1 MPLVDGPDSLWQFD
15 AASVFVSAAPPLSHT
30 QHEAPRP
37 RNSADE
43 MTFTPALVYGL
54 GQSSTI
60 SMTRPSHRTHRP
72 ASRASSALRFLSK
85 LFVALALFAFA
96 RGADALDIWTQ
107 PNPGIRHLH
116 RTTPAPAEFHAL
128 VVDLNVPGVAIRCT
142 PLRERWK
149 ATSTYARGANLAAA
163 INGGFWGG
171 LQGAQ
176 GLAAG
181 AGQVWS
187 SDDADFGFFAYTR
200 DGNAMVSRPSDVV
213 EAVRRGI
220 TDGVSGRPLIV
231 DRARISDELHQFEN
245 RNTREPRTAV
255 GVSEDGKKVIL
266 VTVDGRRATSHGGTL
281 YEMAELLIEL
291 GAYRGLNLDGGGST
305 TMFVASEGGVVN
317 RPSRGWER
325 EVVNHIGVV
334 APAAE
339 ATPAAT
345 TAGDAGSSGDGAVAA
360 GPVREVRETPRAVV
374 EAAMRNRS
382 TATDVEAGEG
392 TGIRGWIRARAG
404 NTLMIDRL
412 GLGQYREIV
421 VPIFYLLVLAVIGGV
436 SWFVVKR
443 VRAKKKSA
451 SAAAS

>member
-1 MPLVDGPDSLWQFD
+1 VLAL
-15 AASVFVSAAPPLSHT
+15 
-30 QHEAPRP
+30 PR
-37 RNSADE
+37 
-43 MTFTPALVYGL
+43 T
-54 GQSSTI
+54 
-60 SMTRPSHRTHRP
+60 
-72 ASRASSALRFLSK
+72 SRA
-85 LFVALALFAFA
+85 
-96 RGADALDIWTQ
+96 LDEWTQ

-128 VVDLNVPGVAIRCT
+128 VVDLNTPGVSIRCT

-149 ATSTYARGANLAAA
+149 ATSNFARGANLAAA

-213 EAVRRGI
+213 EAGRRGI

-231 DRARISDELHQFEN
+231 DRGRISDELHQFEN
-245 RNTREPRTAV
+245 RNTRVPRTAV
-255 GVSEDGKKVIL
+255 GVSEDGKTVVM

-291 GAYRGLNLDGGGST
+291 GAYRGINLDGGGST
-305 TMFVASEGGVVN
+305 TMVVTSEGGVVN

-325 EVVNHIGVV
+325 EVVNHIGVI
-334 APAAE
+334 APA
-339 ATPAAT
+339 PGAAV
-345 TAGDAGSSGDGAVAA
+345 AASADAGGAVVAAGGDGGAAVVAA

-374 EAAMRNRS
+374 EAALRNRS

-392 TGIRGWIRARAG
+392 TGLRGWLRARVG
-404 NTLMIDRL
+404 NAFFIDRL
-412 GLGQYREIV
+412 GLGRHREIV
-421 VPIFYLLVLAVIGGV
+421 VPLFFLVVIAGGAGIA
-436 SWFVVKR
+436 WLVVKR
-443 VRAKKKSA
+443 VRSKRVAAKGE
-451 SAAAS
+451 AAKGEAATS

>member
-1 MPLVDGPDSLWQFD
+1 MTRTST
-15 AASVFVSAAPPLSHT
+15 LSHRCLS
-30 QHEAPRP
+30 ALFRSFVCAAIAAWVLVCSPR
-37 RNSADE
+37 SAQAID
-43 MTFTPALVYGL
+43 V
-54 GQSSTI
+54 
-60 SMTRPSHRTHRP
+60 MTRPN
-72 ASRASSALRFLSK
+72 A
-85 LFVALALFAFA
+85 
-96 RGADALDIWTQ
+96 
-107 PNPGIRHLH
+107 GIQHLH

-128 VVDLNVPGVAIRCT
+128 VIDLNVPGVAIRCT

-149 ATSTYARGANLAAA
+149 ATSAFARGANLAAA

-181 AGQVWS
+181 GGQVWS

-200 DGNAMVSRPSDVV
+200 DGNAMISRPSDVV
-213 EAVRRGI
+213 EAQRRGI

-231 DRARISDELHQFEN
+231 ERGRISDELHQFEN

-305 TMFVASEGGVVN
+305 TMYVGSEGGVVN

-334 APAAE
+334 APAA
-339 ATPAAT
+339 AAVVAAT
-345 TAGDAGSSGDGAVAA
+345 NDGGAAAATGSDGAVAVA
-360 GPVREVRETPRAVV
+360 PAREVRETPRAVV
-374 EAAMRNRS
+374 DAALRNRS
-382 TATDVEAGEG
+382 RVTDFEAGEG
-392 TGIRGWIRARAG
+392 TGLRGWIRARVG
-404 NTLMIDRL
+404 NALFIDRL
-412 GLGQYREIV
+412 GLGRYREVV
-421 VPIFYLLVLAVIGGV
+421 VPLFYVGGLLVLGGAAYLIV
-436 SWFVVKR
+436 RR
-443 VRAKKKSA
+443 VRRKRAAEAKPETKGE
-451 SAAAS
+451 AAAN

>member
-1 MPLVDGPDSLWQFD
+1 MTRNHSHSL
-15 AASVFVSAAPPLSHT
+15 ANGLGARASHREGSALSR
-30 QHEAPRP
+30 ALR
-37 RNSADE
+37 SL
-43 MTFTPALVYGL
+43 ALVL
-54 GQSSTI
+54 TAVALLAW
-60 SMTRPSHRTHRP
+60 P
-72 ASRASSALRFLSK
+72 RA
-85 LFVALALFAFA
+85 ALAL
-96 RGADALDIWTQ
+96 DVWTQ

-187 SDDADFGFFAYTR
+187 SDDADFGFMAYTR
-200 DGNAMVSRPSDVV
+200 EGNAMVSRPSDVV
-213 EAVRRGI
+213 EAIRRGI
-220 TDGVSGRPLIV
+220 TDGVSGRPMIV
-231 DRARISDELHQFEN
+231 DRSRISDELHQFEN

-305 TMFVASEGGVVN
+305 TMYVGSEGGVVN

-334 APAAE
+334 APA
-339 ATPAAT
+339 PGAAVAAGT
-345 TAGDAGSSGDGAVAA
+345 SAGDAGGADGAVAA

-374 EAAMRNRS
+374 EAAIRNRS

-392 TGIRGWIRARAG
+392 TGLRGWVRARAG
-404 NTLMIDRL
+404 NALMIDRL

-421 VPIFYLLVLAVIGGV
+421 VPVFYLLVFSLIGGV
-436 SWFVVKR
+436 GWLVARR

-451 SAAAS
+451 AAAG

>member
-1 MPLVDGPDSLWQFD
+1 
-15 AASVFVSAAPPLSHT
+15 
-30 QHEAPRP
+30 
-37 RNSADE
+37 
-43 MTFTPALVYGL
+43 MTFTLALVYGPNPPP
-54 GQSSTI
+54 SA
-60 SMTRPSHRTHRP
+60 MTRTTSRMLNKHRR
-72 ASRASSALRFLSK
+72 RARSSALSFWTALI
-85 LFVALALFAFA
+85 ALALFAWPHTA
-96 RGADALDIWTQ
+96 RALDIWTQ

-128 VVDLNVPGVAIRCT
+128 VVDLNVPGVALRCT

-149 ATSTYARGANLAAA
+149 STSTYGRGANLAAA

-187 SDDADFGFFAYTR
+187 SDDADFGFVAYTR

-213 EAVRRGI
+213 EAQRRGI

-231 DRARISDELHQFEN
+231 DRGRISDELHQFEN
-245 RNTREPRTAV
+245 RNTREPRSAV

-334 APAAE
+334 APAPGAVPVG
-339 ATPAAT
+339 A
-345 TAGDAGSSGDGAVAA
+345 TAGDAGASVGDAAVAA
-360 GPVREVRETPRAVV
+360 APVREVRETPRAVV
-374 EAAMRNRS
+374 EAAIRNRS
-382 TATDVEAGEG
+382 TAVDVEAGEG
-392 TGIRGWIRARAG
+392 TGFRGWLRARVG
-404 NTLMIDRL
+404 STFMIDRL

-421 VPIFYLLVLAVIGGV
+421 VPIFYLLVLLVVGGV
-436 SWFVVKR
+436 SWLVVKR
-443 VRAKKKSA
+443 VRAKKSAKSA
-451 SAAAS
+451 TTATS

>member
-1 MPLVDGPDSLWQFD
+1 MTRTT
-15 AASVFVSAAPPLSHT
+15 PLSH
-30 QHEAPRP
+30 PRP
-37 RNSADE
+37 SSHFISYVWAAIVALAVVCSPRSARAID
-43 MTFTPALVYGL
+43 V
-54 GQSSTI
+54 
-60 SMTRPSHRTHRP
+60 MTRPN
-72 ASRASSALRFLSK
+72 A
-85 LFVALALFAFA
+85 
-96 RGADALDIWTQ
+96 
-107 PNPGIRHLH
+107 GIQHLH

-128 VVDLNVPGVAIRCT
+128 VIDLNVPGVAIRCT

-149 ATSTYARGANLAAA
+149 ATSTFARGANLAAA

-181 AGQVWS
+181 GGQVWS

-200 DGNAMVSRPSDVV
+200 EGNAMISRPSDVV
-213 EAVRRGI
+213 EAQRRGI

-231 DRARISDELHQFEN
+231 DRGRISDELHQFEN

-305 TMFVASEGGVVN
+305 TMYVASEGGVVN

-334 APAAE
+334 APAVAAVA
-339 ATPAAT
+339 ATTASDGGPAAT
-345 TAGDAGSSGDGAVAA
+345 TDGALAVA
-360 GPVREVRETPRAVV
+360 PVREVRETPQAVV
-374 EAAMRNRS
+374 QAALRNRS
-382 TATDVEAGEG
+382 HATDVEAGEG
-392 TGIRGWIRARAG
+392 TGLRGWIRARVG
-404 NTLMIDRL
+404 NALFIDRL
-412 GLGQYREIV
+412 GLGRHREIV
-421 VPIFYLLVLAVIGGV
+421 VPILYLAALLTLVGTAWL
-436 SWFVVKR
+436 VVRR
-443 VRAKKKSA
+443 VRRKRAAGESKAESKSE
-451 SAAAS
+451 AAAN

>member
-1 MPLVDGPDSLWQFD
+1 MTRTSTLSHRRPSALFRSFVWAALVAWAL
-15 AASVFVSAAPPLSHT
+15 VSA
-30 QHEAPRP
+30 PR
-37 RNSADE
+37 SAQAID
-43 MTFTPALVYGL
+43 V
-54 GQSSTI
+54 
-60 SMTRPSHRTHRP
+60 MTRPN
-72 ASRASSALRFLSK
+72 A
-85 LFVALALFAFA
+85 
-96 RGADALDIWTQ
+96 
-107 PNPGIRHLH
+107 GIQHLH

-128 VVDLNVPGVAIRCT
+128 VIDLNVPGVAIRCT

-149 ATSTYARGANLAAA
+149 ATSAFARGANLAAA

-181 AGQVWS
+181 GGQVWS

-200 DGNAMVSRPSDVV
+200 DGNAMISRPSDVV
-213 EAVRRGI
+213 EAQRRGI

-231 DRARISDELHQFEN
+231 ERGRISDELHQFEN

-305 TMFVASEGGVVN
+305 TMYVGSEGGVVN

-334 APAAE
+334 APAAP
-339 ATPAAT
+339 ALTAAASTDGGGAAT
-345 TAGDAGSSGDGAVAA
+345 ATSDGAVAVA
-360 GPVREVRETPRAVV
+360 PAREVRETPRAVV
-374 EAAMRNRS
+374 DAALRNRS
-382 TATDVEAGEG
+382 RVTDFEAGEG
-392 TGIRGWIRARAG
+392 TGLRGWIRARVG
-404 NTLMIDRL
+404 NALFIDRL
-412 GLGQYREIV
+412 GLGRHREIV
-421 VPIFYLLVLAVIGGV
+421 VPLFYALVLLVVGGAGYFIV
-436 SWFVVKR
+436 RR
-443 VRAKKKSA
+443 VRRKRAAEAKPEAKGE
-451 SAAAS
+451 AAAN

>member
-1 MPLVDGPDSLWQFD
+1 MTRTT
-15 AASVFVSAAPPLSHT
+15 PLSH
-30 QHEAPRP
+30 PRP
-37 RNSADE
+37 SSHFISYVWAAIVALAVVCSPRSARAID
-43 MTFTPALVYGL
+43 V
-54 GQSSTI
+54 
-60 SMTRPSHRTHRP
+60 MTRPN
-72 ASRASSALRFLSK
+72 A
-85 LFVALALFAFA
+85 
-96 RGADALDIWTQ
+96 
-107 PNPGIRHLH
+107 GIQHLH

-128 VVDLNVPGVAIRCT
+128 VIDLNVPGVAIRCT

-149 ATSTYARGANLAAA
+149 ATSTFARGANLAAA

-181 AGQVWS
+181 SGQVWS

-200 DGNAMVSRPSDVV
+200 EGNAMISRPSDVV
-213 EAVRRGI
+213 EAQRRGI

-231 DRARISDELHQFEN
+231 DRGRISDELHQFEN

-305 TMFVASEGGVVN
+305 TMYVASEGGVVN

-334 APAAE
+334 APAVAAVA
-339 ATPAAT
+339 ATTASDGGPAAT
-345 TAGDAGSSGDGAVAA
+345 TDGALAVA
-360 GPVREVRETPRAVV
+360 PVREVRETPQAVV
-374 EAAMRNRS
+374 QAALRNRS
-382 TATDVEAGEG
+382 HATDVEAGEG
-392 TGIRGWIRARAG
+392 TGLRGWIRARVG
-404 NTLMIDRL
+404 NALFIDRL
-412 GLGQYREIV
+412 GLGRHREIV
-421 VPIFYLLVLAVIGGV
+421 VPILYLAALLTLLGTAWLVVR
-436 SWFVVKR
+436 R
-443 VRAKKKSA
+443 VRRKRAAGESKADRKSE
-451 SAAAS
+451 AAAN

>member
-1 MPLVDGPDSLWQFD
+1 M
-15 AASVFVSAAPPLSHT
+15 T
-30 QHEAPRP
+30 
-37 RNSADE
+37 RN
-43 MTFTPALVYGL
+43 FTP
-54 GQSSTI
+54 SHDRSR
-60 SMTRPSHRTHRP
+60 SMRKSFWTM
-72 ASRASSALRFLSK
+72 LL
-85 LFVALALFAFA
+85 ALALFAVPTRA
-96 RGADALDIWTQ
+96 RALDIWTQ

-149 ATSTYARGANLAAA
+149 ATSAYARGANLAAA

-181 AGQVWS
+181 GGQVWS

-200 DGNAMVSRPSDVV
+200 DGNAMISRPSDVV
-213 EAVRRGI
+213 EAQRRGI

-231 DRARISDELHQFEN
+231 DRGRISDELHQFEN

-255 GVSEDGKKVIL
+255 GVSEDGKKVVL

-305 TMFVASEGGVVN
+305 TMFVGSEGGVVN

-334 APAAE
+334 APAPNA
-339 ATPAAT
+339 APAVGAT
-345 TAGDAGSSGDGAVAA
+345 TDGGAADGAVAA

-374 EAAMRNRS
+374 DAAMRNRS
-382 TATDVEAGEG
+382 TTTDFEAGEG
-392 TGIRGWIRARAG
+392 TGLRGWLRARVGTA
-404 NTLMIDRL
+404 LMIDRL
-412 GLGQYREIV
+412 GLGRYREIV
-421 VPIFYLLVLAVIGGV
+421 VPIFYLLVLLVLGGV
-436 SWFVVKR
+436 GYAVVKR
-443 VRAKKKSA
+443 VRAKKSA
-451 SAAAS
+451 TPASSST

>member
-1 MPLVDGPDSLWQFD
+1 MTRTT
-15 AASVFVSAAPPLSHT
+15 PLSH
-30 QHEAPRP
+30 PRP
-37 RNSADE
+37 SSHFISYVWAAIVALAVVCSPRSARAID
-43 MTFTPALVYGL
+43 V
-54 GQSSTI
+54 
-60 SMTRPSHRTHRP
+60 MTRPN
-72 ASRASSALRFLSK
+72 A
-85 LFVALALFAFA
+85 
-96 RGADALDIWTQ
+96 
-107 PNPGIRHLH
+107 GIQHLH

-128 VVDLNVPGVAIRCT
+128 VIDLNVPGVAIRCT

-149 ATSTYARGANLAAA
+149 ATSTFARGANLAAA

-181 AGQVWS
+181 SGQVWS

-200 DGNAMVSRPSDVV
+200 EGNAMISRPSDVV
-213 EAVRRGI
+213 EAQRRGI

-231 DRARISDELHQFEN
+231 DRGRISDELHQFEN

-305 TMFVASEGGVVN
+305 TMYVASEGGVVN

-334 APAAE
+334 APAVAAVA
-339 ATPAAT
+339 ATTASDGGPAAT
-345 TAGDAGSSGDGAVAA
+345 TDGALAVA
-360 GPVREVRETPRAVV
+360 PVREVRETPQAVV
-374 EAAMRNRS
+374 QAALRNRS
-382 TATDVEAGEG
+382 HATDVEAGEG
-392 TGIRGWIRARAG
+392 TGLRGWIRARVG
-404 NTLMIDRL
+404 NALFIDRL
-412 GLGQYREIV
+412 GLGRHREIV
-421 VPIFYLLVLAVIGGV
+421 VPILYLAALLTLVGTAWL
-436 SWFVVKR
+436 VVRR
-443 VRAKKKSA
+443 VRRKRAAGVNKAESKSE
-451 SAAAS
+451 AAAN